1 MQKNPVY
8 FGFVD
13 VADEKV
19 FTKQRMRE
27 WEINLR
33 NAYVDVLDEMQA
45 KMSKESPIQF
55 FMNFSLLEE
64 TVVDAVIG
72 MRKIVN
78 SDNNSVEEPNAFKI
92 AAYLTY
98 WFLRHKPI
106 STHFPDDFRL
116 EFVKT
121 QNIQSISE
129 EDMREECRR
138 FAWQLKHIN
147 EYVAAQFAL
156 TYIFDFNKEVCKMR
170 DYKKIQK
177 VDDNKLVFDD
187 FDDMKNKMF
196 DKFIYYLSYRAI
208 APKVIEHILEAYTF
222 HPAWG
227 LTGSHWN
234 T

>member
-1 MQKNPVY
+1 MQKSPVY
-8 FGFVD
+8 FDFVD

-27 WEINLR
+27 WEIDLR
-33 NAYVDVLDEMQA
+33 NAYSDVLEEMQA
-45 KMSKESPIQF
+45 KMNKESPIQF

-64 TVVDAVIG
+64 TVVDATIG
-72 MRKIVN
+72 MKKIVS

-98 WFLRHKPI
+98 WFLRHKPV
-106 STHFPDDFRL
+106 STHFPEDFRL
-116 EFVKT
+116 EYVKIRD
-121 QNIQSISE
+121 IQGVTAE
-129 EDMREECRR
+129 NMEKARQR

-147 EYVAAQFAL
+147 EYVAAQFSL
-156 TYIFDFNKEVCKMR
+156 TYLFDFNKEICR
-170 DYKKIQK
+170 IGDYKRIQK
-177 VDDNKLVFDD
+177 MDGSKLIFDD
-187 FDDMKNKMF
+187 FDDMKSQMF

-227 LTGSHWN
+227 LTGAHWN

>member
-27 WEINLR
+27 WEMNLR
-33 NAYVDVLDEMQA
+33 NAYADVLDEMQA

-64 TVVDAVIG
+64 TVVDVVIG

-98 WFLRHKPI
+98 WFYDINQYVHIFQK
-106 STHFPDDFRL
+106 
-116 EFVKT
+116 V
-121 QNIQSISE
+121 
-129 EDMREECRR
+129 
-138 FAWQLKHIN
+138 FAWNL
-147 EYVAAQFAL
+147 
-156 TYIFDFNKEVCKMR
+156 
-170 DYKKIQK
+170 
-177 VDDNKLVFDD
+177 
-187 FDDMKNKMF
+187 
-196 DKFIYYLSYRAI
+196 
-208 APKVIEHILEAYTF
+208 
-222 HPAWG
+222 
-227 LTGSHWN
+227 
-234 T
+234 

>member
-19 FTKQRMRE
+19 FTRQRMRE

-33 NAYVDVLDEMQA
+33 DAYVDVLDEMQA

-64 TVVDAVIG
+64 TVVDAV
-72 MRKIVN
+72 
-78 SDNNSVEEPNAFKI
+78 EEPNAFKI

-106 STHFPDDFRL
+106 STHFPEDFRL

-121 QNIQSISE
+121 QNIQNISE
-129 EDMREECRR
+129 EDMKEECRR

-156 TYIFDFNKEVCKMR
+156 TYIFDFNKEVCKMG

-187 FDDMKNKMF
+187 FEDMKNKMF

>member
-13 VADEKV
+13 VADERV
-19 FTKQRMRE
+19 FTKQWMRE
-27 WEINLR
+27 WERNLR
-33 NAYVDVLDEMQA
+33 DAYSDVLDEFQS

-106 STHFPDDFRL
+106 STHFPENFRL
-116 EFVKT
+116 EYVKVQNT
-121 QNIQSISE
+121 QNLSE
-129 EDMREECRR
+129 EDMKTECRR

-147 EYVAAQFAL
+147 EYVAAQFAM
-156 TYIFDFNKEVCKMR
+156 TYIFDFDKEICGKSDCKRIHKMNGNKM
-170 DYKKIQK
+170 
-177 VDDNKLVFDD
+177 VFDD
-187 FDDMKNKMF
+187 FDDMKNAMF
-196 DKFIYYLSYRAI
+196 DKFIYYLSYRAV

-222 HPAWG
+222 HPAWE
-227 LTGSHWN
+227 LTGAHWN